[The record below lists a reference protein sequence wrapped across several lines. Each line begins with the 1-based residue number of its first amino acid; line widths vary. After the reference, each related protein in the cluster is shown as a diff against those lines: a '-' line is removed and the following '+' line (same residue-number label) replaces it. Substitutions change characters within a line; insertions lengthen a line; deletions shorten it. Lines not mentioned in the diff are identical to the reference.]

1 MEDAVGRGEVDA
13 VGRDEVDTAGW
24 THDAA
29 SERAAVTR
37 VIWFRMEKS

>member
-1 MEDAVGRGEVDA
+1 MVDA
-13 VGRDEVDTAGW
+13 AGELPGR

-29 SERAAVTR
+29 SESAAVAT